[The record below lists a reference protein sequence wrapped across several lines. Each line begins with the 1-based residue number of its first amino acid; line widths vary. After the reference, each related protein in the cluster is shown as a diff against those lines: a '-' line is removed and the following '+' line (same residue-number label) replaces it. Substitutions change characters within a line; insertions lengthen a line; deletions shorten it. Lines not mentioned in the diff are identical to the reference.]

1 MSDLREFDPF
11 SPLPD
16 DLNRSNSLPSP
27 MSPLQ
32 SKLGDLSIS
41 SVEDVGG
48 KKGFV
53 DDEGEQGGLSQCF
66 QLLFKCLIN
75 LSASHDTLRFHF

>member
-41 SVEDVGG
+41 SVEDVKS

-53 DDEGEQGGLSQCF
+53 EDEGEQGWCVSVFSDAIQVFCSLEHRVTHLVS
-66 QLLFKCLIN
+66 
-75 LSASHDTLRFHF
+75 

>member
-11 SPLPD
+11 SLMTQ
-16 DLNRSNSLPSP
+16 SNSLPSP

-53 DDEGEQGGLSQCF
+53 EDEGEQGSCAQCF
-66 QLLFKCLIN
+66 QKKYFV
-75 LSASHDTLRFHF
+75 